1 MSTVLVVDDEED
13 IRQLVA
19 KMLRHGGFDVL
30 EAGSATQAAEVYA
43 ERGAVDV
50 VVTDVIMAGGTGPA
64 LAERLRLVAPDLKVL
79 FISGGPRD
87 RVKPT
92 PQTAFLA
99 KPFTIAELVGSVTEL
114 LTH

>member
-30 EAGSATQAAEVYA
+30 EAGSAAQAAEVYA
-43 ERGAVDV
+43 EQGSVDV
-50 VVTDVIMAGGTGPA
+50 VVTDVIMTGETGPA
-64 LAERLRLVAPDLKVL
+64 LAERLRLVSPDLKVL
-79 FISGGPRD
+79 FISGGSRD
-87 RVKPT
+87 RMHST
-92 PQTAFLA
+92 PRTAFLA
-99 KPFTIAELVGSVTEL
+99 KPFTIAEIVGSVTAL